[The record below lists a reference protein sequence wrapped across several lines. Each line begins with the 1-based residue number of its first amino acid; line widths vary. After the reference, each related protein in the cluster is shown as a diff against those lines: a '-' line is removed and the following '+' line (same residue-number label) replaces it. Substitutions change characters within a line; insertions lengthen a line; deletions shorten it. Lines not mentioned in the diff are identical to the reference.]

1 MAPRSSA
8 WALAGRHAWLFGE
21 APLLLITQIMPA
33 VQGEID
39 DVVPFSHGQQLHKL
53 LKHPFPPLFS
63 PTADHQNLEDDP
75 QFMPKLNDFMQHL
88 FGADYSR
95 NSKF

>member
-1 MAPRSSA
+1 MATRSSA
-8 WALAGRHAWLFGE
+8 RALAGRHAWLSGRV
-21 APLLLITQIMPA
+21 PLPPITQMMPA
-33 VQGEID
+33 VQGEVD

-63 PTADHQNLEDDP
+63 PIADHQNLEDDP

>member
-1 MAPRSSA
+1 MAV
-8 WALAGRHAWLFGE
+8 FGQR
-21 APLLLITQIMPA
+21 LCCYITQMMPA
-33 VQGEID
+33 VQGEVD

-63 PTADHQNLEDDP
+63 QTADHQNLEDDP